1 MTDKFKNPLKL
12 SLTAFALCAGITV
25 SAQETEPAAVQ
36 NPPVNVEVMPGN
48 RGVSFQLT
56 LDKKLKSAPKIGF
69 FGVTDFNSDWG
80 NDQLSDMMVIGK
92 ATVDLFKGVK
102 FGAGFQST
110 PGGIR
115 PSAALIYTYANPEW
129 LVIAMPRVDVSK
141 NANIEGFGIVEYK
154 PAINEK
160 WRFYSRLQ
168 GTYVHAVSA
177 DLHTRS
183 YLRARAGV
191 TVKEFTFGVG
201 ANMEYYGPLKHNEN
215 NIGGFLQVALF

>member
-1 MTDKFKNPLKL
+1 MTDRFKCVLKF
-12 SLTAFALCAGITV
+12 SLATFALFSTINV
-25 SAQETEPAAVQ
+25 SAQETESAPIQ
-36 NPPVNVEVMPGN
+36 NPPVNVEVMPGT

-56 LDKKLKSAPKIGF
+56 LDKKLRSAPKIGF

-115 PSAALIYTYANPEW
+115 PSAALIYTYANPTW
-129 LVIAMPRVDVSK
+129 LLIAMLRVDVSK
-141 NANIEGFGIVEYK
+141 DANIEGFGIVEYK
-154 PAINEK
+154 PAINDK

-168 GTYVHAVSA
+168 GVYVHAMSA

-191 TVKEFTFGVG
+191 THKEFTFGLG

-215 NIGGFLQVALF
+215 NIGAFLQVALF

>member
-1 MTDKFKNPLKL
+1 MTDPFKNLLKI
-12 SLTAFALCAGITV
+12 SLIAFGMSIGTTV
-25 SAQETEPAAVQ
+25 SAQETEPAPVN
-36 NPPVNVEVMPGN
+36 NPPVNVEVMPGS
-48 RGVSFQLT
+48 RGISFQLT
-56 LDKKLKSAPKIGF
+56 LDKKLGSVPKIGF
-69 FGVTDFNSDWG
+69 FGVTDFNADWG

-92 ATVDLFKGVK
+92 ATVDLFNGVK

-115 PSAALIYTYANPEW
+115 PSAALIYTYANPNW

-141 NANIEGFGIVEYK
+141 DANIEGFGIIEYK
-154 PAINEK
+154 PEINQR

-168 GTYVHAVSA
+168 GTYVHAMSS

-183 YLRARAGV
+183 YIRGRAGL
-191 TVKEFTFGVG
+191 TYKEFTFGIG